1 MIKKL
6 RKSKTFNLERFHMQL
21 YKSRHMKSIIS
32 GLIFLF
38 LVSLADLAY
47 CDTAL
52 KKLGRGLC
60 NVITSPFEIPEQ
72 TQRVNNSDGPMAA
85 VTYGFLKGVVM
96 TGVRAVVGV
105 YEIATFPI
113 PFPRQYKPILKDPE
127 FFLEDMVW

>member
-1 MIKKL
+1 MV
-6 RKSKTFNLERFHMQL
+6 RKF
-21 YKSRHMKSIIS
+21 IIS

-38 LVSLADLAY
+38 VVGLAGSAY

-52 KKLGRGLC
+52 KKLGRGFC
-60 NVITSPFEIPEQ
+60 NVITSPLEIGEQ

-85 VTYGFLKGVVM
+85 VTYGLLKGVIM

>member
-1 MIKKL
+1 ML
-6 RKSKTFNLERFHMQL
+6 RKAFA
-21 YKSRHMKSIIS
+21 II
-32 GLIFLF
+32 LISVFVF
-38 LVSLADLAY
+38 SSTRSAY

-52 KKLGRGLC
+52 KKLGRGFC
-60 NVITSPFEIPEQ
+60 NVITSPLEIPEQ

-85 VTYGFLKGVVM
+85 VTYGFLKGIIM

-113 PFPRQYKPILKDPE
+113 PFPRQYKPILKNPE